1 MRRRRQEKDRRPE
14 QRPHPDLRAGARRTR
29 QTQCRGGAPA
39 LHDRVDGL
47 PGQGGSSLLGRRHTA
62 RRGRF
67 GRPEIRARSRP
78 CVRPQHQ
85 EVYGA
90 RHQKHRTRRYGAEG
104 QGRDPGRDRQTRLQ
118 DTVRRG
124 LEPRIPEGRRGHQG
138 FHVARPRG
146 RRHRERT
153 GAQADDPPVPSVPDQ
168 QFPGAVHGHPLG
180 GNDQIRGQRHAGD
193 PHFVHERDRQSLRPG
208 RGERRNG
215 AQGHRIR
222 CPHRQQVPLPR
233 LRLRRLVL
241 PQGRESPGP
250 YGPGT
255 RLYDA
260 GHRGGGTGQRR
271 AEIHPVRQT
280 ATGTGRPARK
290 NHRDMGPRVQARNGR
305 HARSAGTGGDRPV
318 A

>member
-222 CPHRQQVPLPR
+222 WPHRQQVPLPR